1 MSEVRVTFETQAR
14 RQIVESKVTCPFLGS
29 VVQQELLPV
38 RSATDNPLAK
48 IEDVRTLGNTGAGS
62 DLGELLIVFAQGNH
76 AFMRGASETLD
87 QPVPEGL
94 FSLELP
100 GSQGSHPG
108 HSGILEGDPKTLG
121 SGRLS
126 KENFERLEMQAK
138 EGLLTWTGVATFIA
152 ENLQRD
158 PNAKIKINMPMVAGL
173 LAQDL
178 ANVLKSTITV
188 AKEKFFDDAQHQA
201 MADRTLQEKLTKLTG
216 EDNLVGSSGEFGLLF
231 AFLANSPRTQVL
243 GDEPALSLSDV
254 RGMFVDKSLPD
265 GWEGWNKSRVDWVG
279 HTAYLLRWAH
289 REFQRLSAG

>member
-1 MSEVRVTFETQAR
+1 MSEDRLTFETQAR
-14 RQIVESKVTCPFLGS
+14 RQIVETKITCPFLGS
-29 VVQQELLPV
+29 AVQQEILPV

-48 IEDVRTLGNTGAGS
+48 IEDVRELGNTGAGS
-62 DLGELLIVFAQGNH
+62 DLGDLLTVFAQGNH
-76 AFMRGASETLD
+76 AFMRGASQTLD

-126 KENFERLEMQAK
+126 NENFERLEMQAK

-152 ENLQRD
+152 QNLQRD
-158 PNAKIKINMPMVAGL
+158 PDAKIKINMPMVAGL
-173 LAQDL
+173 LTQDL
-178 ANVLKSTITV
+178 ANVLKSAAAV
-188 AKEKFFDDAQHQA
+188 FKGAFFDDAQRKA
-201 MADRTLQEKLTKLTG
+201 MAERTLQEKLTKLLG

-243 GDEPALSLSDV
+243 GSDAALSLSDV
-254 RGMFVDKSLPD
+254 RGMFVDKRLPD

-289 REFQRLSAG
+289 LELQRLSAG